1 MSAGTITLTNGSA
14 IVGGSGTSFATELA
28 AGDFIVST
36 VGGVPYT
43 LPVKTVDSNNQLT
56 LVSNYTGPTQSG
68 AAWSAVPRVAL
79 NMVTAALVAQSAE
92 ALRGLNY
99 DKQNWQQ
106 VYSAAG
112 NITVKLPDGT
122 TFTGPSWKYLSDNM
136 ATKSGGAVPVNQGG
150 TGSTTASGA
159 RANLGLGAFITQE
172 DQSIVYGPTQDH
184 ALVIRKDEWGVVIAN
199 NGNPVPLG
207 TRYGGTGATTGDYWG
222 ACTNIGAIR
231 PKTARFA
238 PGDTPTNI
246 YWKNSTGFITG
257 QVEGG
262 AVGAWID
269 ITSAD
274 EAARMQLIG
283 FYGDNNGKRG
293 FGYKVYNPNSQS
305 WYNLAVVRDTSNT
318 TVDSNGFIK
327 IASPIVKIYG
337 DGRYETNDESEG
349 VTVTR
354 LDVGQYLIVGCE
366 ALNSDAAWGGIDG
379 GFEIPTDRNKQ
390 PLIWL
395 DYKVNSDGSV
405 LVKTYHRSHPSAP
418 EFARNERAGLA
429 DGDPVDIP
437 SDQFVIVR
445 VEMPADSLYNQKL
458 IATDQSLTTDKGE

>member
-14 IVGGSGTSFATELA
+14 IVGGSGTSFATELT

-36 VGGVPYT
+36 VGGFPYT
-43 LPVKTVDSNNQLT
+43 LPVKSVESNAQLT
-56 LVSNYTGPTQSG
+56 LVSNFTGPTQSG

-159 RANLGLGAFITQE
+159 RTNLGLGTFITQE
-172 DQSIVYGPTQDH
+172 DQSIVYGPSQDH
-184 ALVIRKDEWGVVIAN
+184 ALVVRKDEWGVVVSD

-231 PKTARFA
+231 QKTARFA

-337 DGRYETNDESEG
+337 DGRYETSDESEG
-349 VTVTR
+349 VKVTR
-354 LDVGQYLIVGCE
+354 LDVGQYLIEGCE

-395 DYKVNSDGSV
+395 DFEINADGSV
-405 LVKTYHRSHPSAP
+405 LVKTYHRAHPSAP
-418 EFARNERAGLA
+418 AFARNERAGLA

-437 SDQFVIVR
+437 ADQFVCVR
-445 VEMPADSLYNQKL
+445 VEMPADCLFNRRKKVAETAPDLS
-458 IATDQSLTTDKGE
+458 